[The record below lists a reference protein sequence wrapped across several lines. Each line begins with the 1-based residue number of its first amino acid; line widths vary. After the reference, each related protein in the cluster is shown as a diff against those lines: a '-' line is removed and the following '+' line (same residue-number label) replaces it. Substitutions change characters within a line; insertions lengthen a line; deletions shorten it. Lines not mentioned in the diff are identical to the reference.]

1 MQERLP
7 ALALETHGHADRTCR
22 LSPCQD
28 RMPVAAVEHQQRHG
42 SGVADPVVRLQRIT
56 LAREHGI
63 ERRASSDEADTCAA
77 GA

>member
-1 MQERLP
+1 
-7 ALALETHGHADRTCR
+7 
-22 LSPCQD
+22 
-28 RMPVAAVEHQQRHG
+28 MPVAAVEHQQRHG